1 MIPPP
6 PPPYNVRNISH
17 LFVMNILRIRLL
29 TIHIYKC
36 WKNNRNV
43 SKVLTDFTVS
53 AIPFSLW
60 LILFNSVNLIPNKFK
75 PRINVRFLL
84 RLDDYVF
91 NNFMGIISCILL
103 TNLISL
109 GLFNKFYKQ
118 TLNSIDYTSFNLPLA
133 IVPSTKTSKKFKK
146 SSTNFYGD
154 LILQNLPLIFISFS
168 WFILKIVCSF
178 KEPITKFKN
187 LLALIFYIMG
197 HFLILPIT
205 IYYLYLFQ
213 YPGVL
218 KRFMIILGLQNL
230 TIVLIH
236 IFFPNVPPIY
246 IQYYGEN
253 KIPSYE
259 SPGYSEGL
267 TRIEINPFVQYF
279 ILYVKSIEFGI
290 LPSLHSSVS
299 LLVTFFLNYLI
310 KSILVRVL
318 IVIYLL
324 LQIWSSLYLDHH
336 WRFDI
341 LLLIIFSS
349 GFFLLIKSD
358 LDNLKLNFLHNYKL
372 NYNGSTMGMR
382 LFKGTKFENLFN
394 PL

>member
-1 MIPPP
+1 
-6 PPPYNVRNISH
+6 
-17 LFVMNILRIRLL
+17 MNILRIRLL

-36 WKNNRNV
+36 WKNNRSV
-43 SKVLTDFTVS
+43 SKVLADFAVS
-53 AIPFSLW
+53 ALPFLLW
-60 LILFNSVNLIPNKFK
+60 LILFNSVNMIPNNVK
-75 PRINVRFLL
+75 PRINVRLLL
-84 RLDDYVF
+84 RLDDYIF
-91 NNFMGIISCILL
+91 NNFMGIISCIIL

-109 GLFNKFYKQ
+109 GLFNKFYKE
-118 TLNSIDYTSFNLPLA
+118 TFSSIDYTKFNLPLT
-133 IVPSTKTSKKFKK
+133 IVPKRSRKYTRSSTKVA
-146 SSTNFYGD
+146 GD
-154 LILQNLPLIFISFS
+154 LLLHNLPLIFISFS
-168 WFILKIVCSF
+168 WFILKIVFSF

-187 LLALIFYIMG
+187 LLALIFFIMG

-218 KRFMIILGLQNL
+218 KRFIIILGLQNL
-230 TIVLIH
+230 IIVLIH

-267 TRIEINPFVQYF
+267 TRIDINPFVQYI

-290 LPSLHSSVS
+290 LPSLHSSIS
-299 LLVTFFLNYLI
+299 LLITFFLCYLI
-310 KSILVRVL
+310 KSIMVRVG

-336 WRFDI
+336 WKFDI
-341 LLLIIFSS
+341 LVSIIFSS

-358 LDNLKLNFLHNYKL
+358 LDNLKTNFLHNYKL

-382 LFKGTKFENLFN
+382 LFKGTKFESLFN